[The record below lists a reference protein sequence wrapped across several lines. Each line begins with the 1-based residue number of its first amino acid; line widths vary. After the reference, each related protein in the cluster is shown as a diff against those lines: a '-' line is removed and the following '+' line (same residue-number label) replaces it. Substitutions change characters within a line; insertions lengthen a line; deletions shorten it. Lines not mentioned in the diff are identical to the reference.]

1 MPTDKNLYK
10 SIDFEQLCDILGSRR
25 PTLILFHSH
34 PDGDAAGS
42 AFALSLLLSAA
53 GSPTYCLC
61 ADELPR
67 RYLFAFEGLQ
77 ESVLP
82 SSLPEGFDSAL
93 IVTVDTASKSQLGSL
108 SDLYGDKINL
118 MIDHHARGE
127 IYADHYIEPAA
138 AAAGEIIF
146 DISQE
151 MLRRGT
157 IKKIPERFDLLAYI
171 AIATDTG
178 CFKYS
183 NTTPSTHR
191 RVAELM
197 SRSGFDYADVNFR
210 IFDAKTPDELK
221 ITRVALENVAYFN
234 EGRISVVTLDF
245 DQKQALEVSDEYLDV
260 LINVARSAQGVE
272 VAASIKQPGPDHTYR
287 VSLRSNS
294 DIDVSL
300 ICSKFGGGGHCK
312 SAGCTLNAPSMSDA
326 ARMIVEAVRVAIE
339 L

>member
-1 MPTDKNLYK
+1 MPTDKKLYR
-10 SIDFEQLCDILGSRR
+10 SINFEQLCDILSERR

-42 AFALSLLLSAA
+42 AFALSLLLGAV

-93 IVTVDTASKSQLGSL
+93 IIAVDTASKSQLGSL
-108 SDLYGDKINL
+108 ADLYGDKIDL

-127 IYADHYIEPAA
+127 FYADHYIEPDA

-146 DISQE
+146 DISRE

-157 IKKIPERFDLLAYI
+157 IEKIPEGFDLLAYI
-171 AIATDTG
+171 AIAADTG

-197 SRSGFDYADVNFR
+197 GSFDYADVNFR

-221 ITRVALENVAYFN
+221 ITRVALENVAYFY
-234 EGRISVVTLDF
+234 EGKVSVATLDF
-245 DQKQALEVSDEYLDV
+245 DQKQALDVSDEYLDA
-260 LINVARSAQGVE
+260 LINVARSVAGVM
-272 VAASIKQPGPDHTYR
+272 VAASIKQPGRDNTYR

-300 ICSKFGGGGHCK
+300 ICLKFGGGGHRK

-326 ARMIVEAVRVAIE
+326 VRMIVEAIREAIE
-339 L
+339 